1 MKDSSITPLFHLTV
15 EQFEELN
22 RRLLSEATDQIL
34 LKIGQNQKPET
45 EESDLCRIKVAAEI
59 TGYSVNTI
67 YSLVFEDAIPHIKPT
82 GSNFLWF
89 SRKELEDWKINR
101 KTRGAPKPKSKFEVA
116 SDAYLVSLRKKRNK
130 NTR

>member
-45 EESDLCRIKVAAEI
+45 EESDLCRIKTAANI
-59 TGYSVNTI
+59 TGYTVSTI
-67 YSLVFEDAIPHIKPT
+67 YSLVFEDAIPHTKPE

-89 SRKELEDWKINR
+89 SRKELEDWKTNR
-101 KTRGAPKPKSKFEVA
+101 KTKGAPKPKSKFEID
-116 SDAYLVSLRKKRNK
+116 SDEYLVSLRKKRKK

>member
-1 MKDSSITPLFHLTV
+1 MYDKTKPLFALTIQ
-15 EQFEELN
+15 EFEALHTKM
-22 RRLLSEATDQIL
+22 LKEARDEFIGIL
-34 LKIGQNQKPET
+34 DHRQKPET

-67 YSLVFEDAIPHIKPT
+67 YSLVFEDAIPYIKPN

-89 SRKELEDWKINR
+89 SRKELEDWKTNR

-116 SDAYLVSLRKKRNK
+116 SDAYLVSLRKKRNT
-130 NTR
+130 NNR